1 MFSTKSKSVA
11 DTETALL
18 PMPAHVAI
26 IMDGNGRWANARGL
40 PRIMG
45 HKKGA
50 EAVRATVT
58 ACGELGID
66 YLTLYAFSSENWK
79 RPMEEVDDL
88 MGLLRHY
95 LRNELNRL
103 NRNNV
108 RLRCIGQRERLAPD
122 IVTLIED
129 AEGKT
134 GANTGLTLVLALNYG
149 GQAEIV
155 DAARQI
161 ARSVR
166 EGLLDPDLINETI
179 FASHLQTKDI
189 PDPDII
195 IRTSGEQRL
204 SNFLLWQAAY
214 AEFLFIDDYW
224 PDFSKDRLLDA
235 VNEYRSR
242 DRRYGARSG

>member
-1 MFSTKSKSVA
+1 
-11 DTETALL
+11 
-18 PMPAHVAI
+18 MPAHVAI

-122 IVTLIED
+122 IVNLIED
-129 AEGKT
+129 AEART
-134 GANTGLTLVLALNYG
+134 AANTGLTLVLALNYG

-161 ARSVR
+161 ARRVQQ
-166 EGLLDPDLINETI
+166 GLLDPALIDETM
-179 FASHLQTKDI
+179 FATHLQTKDF

-224 PDFSKDRLLDA
+224 PDFTKDRLLDA